1 MSQSRCHWA
10 GEKGPDSKRKRIFS
24 PPCPFENTT
33 FFKDHGACINMIPCE
48 FGAHGVE
55 GQVSWSDLDCNLGS
69 QRFHYEAS
77 WVNRKAASRTSKV
90 VIVMSW

>member
-1 MSQSRCHWA
+1 MTKTTHLQEHTVGS
-10 GEKGPDSKRKRIFS
+10 SKEGS
-24 PPCPFENTT
+24 LDP
-33 FFKDHGACINMIPCE
+33 
-48 FGAHGVE
+48 GAHGVK